1 MLKPAV
7 RRCARRQRGITLTE
21 VMIGLA
27 VGLFVTAGSLGLFAG
42 QLRSNSDL
50 LGAARLN
57 TEVRSTMDTMVR
69 DLRRASYWANSLNS
83 TWFPSNPIQEANP
96 FFAVDVA
103 GGQVT
108 YSYDVNDDGN
118 RTDGEVFR
126 LALNDAA
133 GTVELQTLAA
143 TGAVTGTVT
152 ITDPTVTEVT
162 ALDFDAVD
170 RTNTTTCLQAGAG
183 PVAPTPPLIHVR
195 QVTITMTARLR
206 ADPAVSRTMTEAVR
220 LRNDWIEGSC
230 PG

>member
-1 MLKPAV
+1 MLKSV
-7 RRCARRQRGITLTE
+7 IRRHAHRQRGITLTE
-21 VMIGLA
+21 VMIGLS

-50 LGAARLN
+50 LAGARLN
-57 TEVRSTMDTMVR
+57 AEVRSTMDTMVR
-69 DLRRASYWANSLNS
+69 DLRRASYWANALNS
-83 TWFPSNPIQEANP
+83 TWFPTNPIREANP
-96 FFAVDVA
+96 FFAVNVA
-103 GGQVT
+103 DGEVT
-108 YSYDVNDDGN
+108 YSYDVNNDGD
-118 RTDGEVFR
+118 RVDGEVFR
-126 LALNDAA
+126 LALNEGD
-133 GTVELQTLAA
+133 GTVELQTLS
-143 TGAVTGTVT
+143 TGGAVTGTVT

-162 ALDFDAVD
+162 ALSFDAVD

-206 ADPAVSRTMTEAVR
+206 SDTSVTRTMTEAVR